1 MIRTIII
8 DDEPSAINVLVL
20 LLKKT
25 WKDEVEIVATADS
38 PYEGRSL
45 IEQQNP
51 DLVFL
56 DIEMPGMSGISLIRS
71 IPDPN
76 FYVVFVTAYDAYAID
91 AFELCAIDYLLK
103 PVSTEKVARVIE
115 KVKKDSREK
124 QTSLSTHLQRLES
137 LLKQNPRNG
146 DKKIALGMSDKIVFT
161 NINDILYCEA
171 KGPYTCVYLQDGKN
185 IVTSRTLGDF
195 ETQLVSHDF
204 FRIHHSYLI
213 NLNRVKE
220 FQRHDGGY
228 VMIERN
234 IRLEVS
240 TRKRKD
246 FLNAMNNFAL

>member
-20 LLKKT
+20 LLNKG
-25 WKDEVEIVATADS
+25 WKDEVEIVATSDS
-38 PYEGRSL
+38 PYEGKSS
-45 IEQQNP
+45 IERYNP

-71 IPDPN
+71 IPNPN
-76 FYVVFVTAYDAYAID
+76 FCVVFVTAYDVYAID

-103 PVSTEKVARVIE
+103 PVSSEKIGRVIE
-115 KVKKDSREK
+115 KVKKDSQQK
-124 QTSLSTHLQRLES
+124 QTSLSSHLQKLES
-137 LLKQNPRNG
+137 LLRQNPGIG

-171 KGPYTCVYLQDGKN
+171 KGPYTIVYLQDGKN
-185 IVTSRTLGDF
+185 IVASRTLGDF
-195 ETQLVSHDF
+195 ENQLVNHNF

-220 FQRHDGGY
+220 FQRHEGGY
-228 VMIERN
+228 VVIERN

-240 TRKRKD
+240 SRKRKD
-246 FLNAMNNFAL
+246 FLAAIERFVI

>member
-20 LLKKT
+20 LLKKK
-25 WKDEVEIVATADS
+25 WKDEVEIVGTSDS
-38 PYEGRSL
+38 PYEGKLL
-45 IEQQNP
+45 IENQNP

-56 DIEMPGMSGISLIRS
+56 DIEMPGMSGINLIRS
-71 IPDPN
+71 IPDPD

-103 PVSTEKVARVIE
+103 PASTEKIGRVIE
-115 KVKKDSREK
+115 KVKKASH
-124 QTSLSTHLQRLES
+124 QTQNFLSAHLQKLES
-137 LLKQNPRNG
+137 LLKQNQGNG
-146 DKKIALGMSDKIVFT
+146 EKKIALGMSDKIIFT
-161 NINDILYCEA
+161 DINDILYCEA
-171 KGPYTCVYLQDGKN
+171 RGPYTNVYLQNGKN
-185 IVTSRTLGDF
+185 IVTSKTLGDF
-195 ETQLVSHDF
+195 ESQLVNHNF

-228 VMIERN
+228 VMIERD

-246 FLNAMNNFAL
+246 FLDAMNNFVL